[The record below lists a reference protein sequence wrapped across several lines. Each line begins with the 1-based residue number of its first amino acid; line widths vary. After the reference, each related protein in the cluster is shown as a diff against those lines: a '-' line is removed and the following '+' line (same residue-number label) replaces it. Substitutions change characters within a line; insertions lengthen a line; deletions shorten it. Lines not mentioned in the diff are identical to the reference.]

1 MKKRKKDSDFKKNV
15 VFNIQSIIMS
25 VLMAITLVTIVTMG
39 FLLYQRFKL
48 AIDKMAVS
56 NTEATVESTV
66 DRVNSD
72 LLDIRQIFNAAN
84 YNIVQEFDISSE
96 KFAEQFSLLY
106 EVNSDKIESLALYG
120 NEGRLIASEPVAVEK
135 ENIDVTG
142 QDWYKNA
149 ESAIENVHFSVPH
162 IQNLYEDGLYRYHW
176 VVSLSRYVDINDG
189 EIPGSGVLLVDMK
202 YSVIE
207 DVLKQ
212 INDSSEGIYYYM
224 ISRDGQMIYHPRKTE
239 MARGLFEENSLKAS
253 GYEEGTYEITT
264 DGHKESVVVGN
275 IAYTGWKLIGV
286 VPESVQTARINNFRY
301 YIFTTIMVLMMML
314 LEGNRLISRKISK
327 PIRKLDE
334 SVKTY
339 EAGGKTDI
347 YIGGSS
353 EIRHLGYSVQRSYER
368 IETLMEEIIRQQNE
382 RRKSELDALQSQIN
396 PHFLYNTLESI
407 TWMIEAQKNEEAVIM
422 ISELA
427 KLLRVSLSRGKTIIP
442 VKDELRHS
450 RSYMNIQLM
459 RYKERFQMEF
469 QTDKEI
475 EDYCIVKL
483 VIQPIL
489 ENAIYYGVGNMDEDD
504 EGKITVRG
512 EKKEDDIYIIIED
525 NGMGMRKEVLENI
538 LKDNNKVPKHGSGVG
553 VINVHSR
560 IQLMFGE
567 QYGLEIYSE
576 PDEGTRVVIHIPAI
590 PYTKEIFLIL
600 TLFFA
605 WKIFDRDVPEKRVA
619 VILPE
624 SGDNR
629 WNSLIKGMKQSAK
642 INNLH
647 MIICNTDEIENAEME
662 KEIIKEQKHN
672 NIDAFIICPA
682 PGSDTKDM
690 LKKQC
695 AKTPYTLIME
705 DVYSKEG
712 GNSGNPVIGPD
723 YYKMGSELG
732 KQLGEKRQKIG
743 VVTNWKESKSDQDAI
758 RGLKDSLK
766 DSKSEIDWYCYRKKD
781 QNIYEKVSKKD
792 KVDAIVVLDPHA
804 LEELGE
810 QSDEDSYQG
819 ADIYGIGSSVK
830 AVVLLDNGNIQG
842 LVVPDA
848 YEIGYKSVGEMAQRL
863 EHRFYRLKGHK
874 TEIKVFD
881 RDEFSLN
888 DNLERFLYSY
898 E

>member
-1 MKKRKKDSDFKKNV
+1 MRMKGTGKSVKKRKKDSDLKENV

-72 LLDIRQIFNAAN
+72 LLDIRQIFDAAN

-135 ENIDVTG
+135 ENIDVKG

-149 ESAIENVHFSVPH
+149 ESAIENVHFSIPH

-264 DGHKESVVVGN
+264 NGHKESVVVGN

-396 PHFLYNTLESI
+396 PHFLYNTLDSI
-407 TWMIEAQKNEEAVIM
+407 VWMIEGERYEDAVFM
-422 ISELA
+422 ITQLA
-427 KLLRVSLSRGKTIIP
+427 SLFRISLSRGKTIIS
-442 VKDELRHS
+442 VEDEIKHAKN
-450 RSYMNIQLM
+450 YMNIQKI
-459 RYKERFQMEF
+459 RYKNSFAIDFSIEE
-469 QTDKEI
+469 EI
-475 EDYCIVKL
+475 LHCCTVKL
-483 VIQPIL
+483 VVQPLL
-489 ENAIYYGVGNMDEDD
+489 ENAIYYGVEGMDG
-504 EGKITVRG
+504 EGEIHVKGYR
-512 EKKEDDIYIIIED
+512 KEDDIYIEVSD
-525 NGMGMRKEVLENI
+525 NGLGMPQDMVEQL
-538 LKDNNKVPKHGSGVG
+538 LTDNNRVRKHGSGVG
-553 VINVHSR
+553 VINVHNR
-560 IQLMFGE
+560 IRLRFGKP
-567 QYGLEIYSE
+567 YGLEIESM
-576 PDEGTRVVIHIPAI
+576 PDEGTTIRIHLPYI
-590 PYTKEIFLIL
+590 PYE
-600 TLFFA
+600 
-605 WKIFDRDVPEKRVA
+605 PEK
-619 VILPE
+619 LE
-624 SGDNR
+624 
-629 WNSLIKGMKQSAK
+629 L
-642 INNLH
+642 L
-647 MIICNTDEIENAEME
+647 EN
-662 KEIIKEQKHN
+662 
-672 NIDAFIICPA
+672 
-682 PGSDTKDM
+682 G
-690 LKKQC
+690 
-695 AKTPYTLIME
+695 
-705 DVYSKEG
+705 
-712 GNSGNPVIGPD
+712 
-723 YYKMGSELG
+723 KMQE
-732 KQLGEKRQKIG
+732 
-743 VVTNWKESKSDQDAI
+743 
-758 RGLKDSLK
+758 
-766 DSKSEIDWYCYRKKD
+766 
-781 QNIYEKVSKKD
+781 
-792 KVDAIVVLDPHA
+792 
-804 LEELGE
+804 
-810 QSDEDSYQG
+810 
-819 ADIYGIGSSVK
+819 
-830 AVVLLDNGNIQG
+830 
-842 LVVPDA
+842 
-848 YEIGYKSVGEMAQRL
+848 
-863 EHRFYRLKGHK
+863 LKGGK
-874 TEIKVFD
+874 SNEEK
-881 RDEFSLN
+881 
-888 DNLERFLYSY
+888 
-898 E
+898 

>member
-1 MKKRKKDSDFKKNV
+1 MKKRKKDSDLKENV

-72 LLDIRQIFNAAN
+72 LLDIRQIFDAAN

-135 ENIDVTG
+135 ENIDVKG

-149 ESAIENVHFSVPH
+149 ESAIENVHFSIPH

-368 IETLMEEIIRQQNE
+368 IETLMEEIICQQNE

-396 PHFLYNTLESI
+396 PHFLYNTLDSI
-407 TWMIEAQKNEEAVIM
+407 IWMAEGKKNEEVVVMTA
-422 ISELA
+422 SLA
-427 KLLRVSLSRGKTIIP
+427 RLLRQSISNE
-442 VKDELRHS
+442 DELVTIGKEVEYV
-450 RSYMNIQLM
+450 RSYLTIQKM
-459 RYKERFQMEF
+459 RYKDKLEF
-469 QTDKEI
+469 EI
-475 EDYCIVKL
+475 EVEPCIAHVPIIRL
-483 VIQPIL
+483 VLQPIV
-489 ENAIYYGVGNMDEDD
+489 ENAIYHGLKYKDSKGLLKVHGYMKGENVVIDIIDDGVGMDE
-504 EGKITVRG
+504 ETLKH
-512 EKKEDDIYIIIED
+512 IYD
-525 NGMGMRKEVLENI
+525 KH
-538 LKDNNKVPKHGSGVG
+538 KVNYRSNGVG
-553 VINVHSR
+553 VYNVQQRLILYYGKDYGIIYHSEK
-560 IQLMFGE
+560 GK
-567 QYGLEIYSE
+567 
-576 PDEGTRVVIHIPAI
+576 GTTASVVIP
-590 PYTKEIFLIL
+590 
-600 TLFFA
+600 
-605 WKIFDRDVPEKRVA
+605 
-619 VILPE
+619 
-624 SGDNR
+624 
-629 WNSLIKGMKQSAK
+629 GMQ
-642 INNLH
+642 
-647 MIICNTDEIENAEME
+647 E
-662 KEIIKEQKHN
+662 
-672 NIDAFIICPA
+672 
-682 PGSDTKDM
+682 GS
-690 LKKQC
+690 
-695 AKTPYTLIME
+695 
-705 DVYSKEG
+705 
-712 GNSGNPVIGPD
+712 
-723 YYKMGSELG
+723 
-732 KQLGEKRQKIG
+732 
-743 VVTNWKESKSDQDAI
+743 
-758 RGLKDSLK
+758 
-766 DSKSEIDWYCYRKKD
+766 
-781 QNIYEKVSKKD
+781 
-792 KVDAIVVLDPHA
+792 H
-804 LEELGE
+804 
-810 QSDEDSYQG
+810 
-819 ADIYGIGSSVK
+819 
-830 AVVLLDNGNIQG
+830 
-842 LVVPDA
+842 
-848 YEIGYKSVGEMAQRL
+848 
-863 EHRFYRLKGHK
+863 
-874 TEIKVFD
+874 
-881 RDEFSLN
+881 
-888 DNLERFLYSY
+888 ERS
-898 E
+898 

>member
-1 MKKRKKDSDFKKNV
+1 MRMKGTGKSVKKRKKDSDLKENV

-72 LLDIRQIFNAAN
+72 LLDIRQIFDAAN

-149 ESAIENVHFSVPH
+149 ESAIENVHFSIPH

-264 DGHKESVVVGN
+264 NGHKESVVVGN

-442 VKDELRHS
+442 VKEELQHS
-450 RSYMNIQLM
+450 RSNMNIQLV

-590 PYTKEIFLIL
+590 PYTKENAEQLEMQKYIQG
-600 TLFFA
+600 
-605 WKIFDRDVPEKRVA
+605 RDV
-619 VILPE
+619 
-624 SGDNR
+624 D
-629 WNSLIKGMKQSAK
+629 
-642 INNLH
+642 
-647 MIICNTDEIENAEME
+647 E
-662 KEIIKEQKHN
+662 KE
-672 NIDAFIICPA
+672 
-682 PGSDTKDM
+682 
-690 LKKQC
+690 
-695 AKTPYTLIME
+695 
-705 DVYSKEG
+705 
-712 GNSGNPVIGPD
+712 
-723 YYKMGSELG
+723 
-732 KQLGEKRQKIG
+732 
-743 VVTNWKESKSDQDAI
+743 
-758 RGLKDSLK
+758 
-766 DSKSEIDWYCYRKKD
+766 
-781 QNIYEKVSKKD
+781 
-792 KVDAIVVLDPHA
+792 
-804 LEELGE
+804 
-810 QSDEDSYQG
+810 
-819 ADIYGIGSSVK
+819 
-830 AVVLLDNGNIQG
+830 
-842 LVVPDA
+842 
-848 YEIGYKSVGEMAQRL
+848 
-863 EHRFYRLKGHK
+863 
-874 TEIKVFD
+874 
-881 RDEFSLN
+881 
-888 DNLERFLYSY
+888 
-898 E
+898 

>member
-1 MKKRKKDSDFKKNV
+1 MRMKETGKSVKKRKKDSDLKENV

-72 LLDIRQIFNAAN
+72 LLDIRQIFDAAN

-135 ENIDVTG
+135 ENIDVKG

-149 ESAIENVHFSVPH
+149 ESAIENVHFSIPH

-264 DGHKESVVVGN
+264 NGHKESVVVGN

-396 PHFLYNTLESI
+396 PHFLYNTLDTIYMLARMNKEE
-407 TWMIEAQKNEEAVIM
+407 TTMRMIQALSKYLRLCLSKG
-422 ISELA
+422 SEI
-427 KLLRVSLSRGKTIIP
+427 VS
-442 VKDELRHS
+442 VEDELENVK
-450 RSYMNIQLM
+450 SYMEIQQIRNADLFE
-459 RYKERFQMEF
+459 Y
-469 QTDKEI
+469 EI
-475 EDYCIVKL
+475 DCQVNAKGNKILKL
-483 VIQPIL
+483 ILQPL
-489 ENAIYYGVGNMDEDD
+489 VENAVKYGFSEIYEGGYIRIRITEENDVLVLSVYNTGMPMNKDMVEKINGLTHLPISQIKKAFPDKKHGYGVFNILTRLRLKYGD
-504 EGKITVRG
+504 KITYYY
-512 EKKEDDIYIIIED
+512 ETTDASTTCTI
-525 NGMGMRKEVLENI
+525 
-538 LKDNNKVPKHGSGVG
+538 KVPKG
-553 VINVHSR
+553 
-560 IQLMFGE
+560 GE
-567 QYGLEIYSE
+567 Q
-576 PDEGTRVVIHIPAI
+576 
-590 PYTKEIFLIL
+590 
-600 TLFFA
+600 
-605 WKIFDRDVPEKRVA
+605 
-619 VILPE
+619 E
-624 SGDNR
+624 S
-629 WNSLIKGMKQSAK
+629 
-642 INNLH
+642 
-647 MIICNTDEIENAEME
+647 
-662 KEIIKEQKHN
+662 
-672 NIDAFIICPA
+672 
-682 PGSDTKDM
+682 
-690 LKKQC
+690 
-695 AKTPYTLIME
+695 
-705 DVYSKEG
+705 
-712 GNSGNPVIGPD
+712 
-723 YYKMGSELG
+723 
-732 KQLGEKRQKIG
+732 
-743 VVTNWKESKSDQDAI
+743 
-758 RGLKDSLK
+758 
-766 DSKSEIDWYCYRKKD
+766 
-781 QNIYEKVSKKD
+781 
-792 KVDAIVVLDPHA
+792 
-804 LEELGE
+804 
-810 QSDEDSYQG
+810 
-819 ADIYGIGSSVK
+819 
-830 AVVLLDNGNIQG
+830 
-842 LVVPDA
+842 
-848 YEIGYKSVGEMAQRL
+848 
-863 EHRFYRLKGHK
+863 
-874 TEIKVFD
+874 
-881 RDEFSLN
+881 
-888 DNLERFLYSY
+888 
-898 E
+898 

>member
-339 EAGGKTDI
+339 EAGGKPDI

-368 IETLMEEIIRQQNE
+368 IETLMGEIIRQQNE

-407 TWMIEAQKNEEAVIM
+407 TWMVEAQKNEEAVIM

-442 VKDELRHS
+442 VKDELQHS
-450 RSYMNIQLM
+450 RSYMNIQLA
-459 RYKERFQMEF
+459 RYKERFKTEF
-469 QTDKEI
+469 RIEEEI
-475 EDYCIVKL
+475 ENCCIVKL

-504 EGKITVRG
+504 DGMIIVSGKKKDEDILIT
-512 EKKEDDIYIIIED
+512 IED
-525 NGMGMRKEVLENI
+525 NGMGMREEVLENI
-538 LKDNNKVPKHGSGVG
+538 LTDNSKVPKHGSGVG

-560 IQLMFGE
+560 IRLMFGE
-567 QYGLEIYSE
+567 EYGLSIESE
-576 PDEGTRVVIHIPAI
+576 PDEGTRVTIRIPAI
-590 PYTKEIFLIL
+590 PYT
-600 TLFFA
+600 
-605 WKIFDRDVPEKRVA
+605 P
-619 VILPE
+619 
-624 SGDNR
+624 
-629 WNSLIKGMKQSAK
+629 
-642 INNLH
+642 
-647 MIICNTDEIENAEME
+647 ENAE
-662 KEIIKEQKHN
+662 
-672 NIDAFIICPA
+672 
-682 PGSDTKDM
+682 
-690 LKKQC
+690 
-695 AKTPYTLIME
+695 
-705 DVYSKEG
+705 
-712 GNSGNPVIGPD
+712 
-723 YYKMGSELG
+723 
-732 KQLGEKRQKIG
+732 
-743 VVTNWKESKSDQDAI
+743 
-758 RGLKDSLK
+758 
-766 DSKSEIDWYCYRKKD
+766 
-781 QNIYEKVSKKD
+781 
-792 KVDAIVVLDPHA
+792 A
-804 LEELGE
+804 LEL
-810 QSDEDSYQG
+810 QKY
-819 ADIYGIGSSVK
+819 
-830 AVVLLDNGNIQG
+830 IQRRPG
-842 LVVPDA
+842 
-848 YEIGYKSVGEMAQRL
+848 G
-863 EHRFYRLKGHK
+863 
-874 TEIKVFD
+874 
-881 RDEFSLN
+881 
-888 DNLERFLYSY
+888 
-898 E
+898 

>member
-264 DGHKESVVVGN
+264 DGHKERVVVGN

-396 PHFLYNTLESI
+396 PHFLYNTLSMMN
-407 TWMIEAQKNEEAVIM
+407 WMAIRSNQMEISKVTLALSTFYRTALSKGEDVVTVENCIQNMQAYLEIQLTMHDNNFTVDWDIDPTIKNEKM
-422 ISELA
+422 P
-427 KLLRVSLSRGKTIIP
+427 KLLLQP
-442 VKDELRHS
+442 V
-450 RSYMNIQLM
+450 
-459 RYKERFQMEF
+459 
-469 QTDKEI
+469 
-475 EDYCIVKL
+475 V
-483 VIQPIL
+483 
-489 ENAIYYGVGNMDEDD
+489 ENAIEHGIDEKEDGDKKLFLSFRGNGDD
-504 EGKITVRG
+504 VEITVR
-512 EKKEDDIYIIIED
+512 D
-525 NGMGMRKEVLENI
+525 NGMGMPQEKAETLVTYQA
-538 LKDNNKVPKHGSGVG
+538 KG
-553 VINVHSR
+553 
-560 IQLMFGE
+560 
-567 QYGLEIYSE
+567 YGLKNVNDRIRLLYGEKYGIQIFSA
-576 PDEGTRVVIHIPAI
+576 PDEGTTVVMRFP
-590 PYTKEIFLIL
+590 
-600 TLFFA
+600 
-605 WKIFDRDVPEKRVA
+605 
-619 VILPE
+619 
-624 SGDNR
+624 
-629 WNSLIKGMKQSAK
+629 
-642 INNLH
+642 
-647 MIICNTDEIENAEME
+647 
-662 KEIIKEQKHN
+662 
-672 NIDAFIICPA
+672 
-682 PGSDTKDM
+682 
-690 LKKQC
+690 
-695 AKTPYTLIME
+695 
-705 DVYSKEG
+705 KEG
-712 GNSGNPVIGPD
+712 
-723 YYKMGSELG
+723 
-732 KQLGEKRQKIG
+732 
-743 VVTNWKESKSDQDAI
+743 
-758 RGLKDSLK
+758 
-766 DSKSEIDWYCYRKKD
+766 RK
-781 QNIYEKVSKKD
+781 NE
-792 KVDAIVVLDPHA
+792 A
-804 LEELGE
+804 
-810 QSDEDSYQG
+810 
-819 ADIYGIGSSVK
+819 
-830 AVVLLDNGNIQG
+830 
-842 LVVPDA
+842 
-848 YEIGYKSVGEMAQRL
+848 
-863 EHRFYRLKGHK
+863 
-874 TEIKVFD
+874 
-881 RDEFSLN
+881 
-888 DNLERFLYSY
+888 
-898 E
+898 

>member
-1 MKKRKKDSDFKKNV
+1 MRMKGTGKRVKKRKKDSDLKENV

-72 LLDIRQIFNAAN
+72 LLDIRQIFDAAN

-135 ENIDVTG
+135 ENIDVKG

-149 ESAIENVHFSVPH
+149 ESAIENVHFSIPH
-162 IQNLYEDGLYRYHW
+162 IQNLYKDGLYRYHW

-264 DGHKESVVVGN
+264 NGHKESVVVGN

-442 VKDELRHS
+442 VKDEPQHC
-450 RSYMNIQLM
+450 RSYMKIQLV

-590 PYTKEIFLIL
+590 PYTKENAEQLEMQKYIQG
-600 TLFFA
+600 
-605 WKIFDRDVPEKRVA
+605 RDV
-619 VILPE
+619 
-624 SGDNR
+624 D
-629 WNSLIKGMKQSAK
+629 
-642 INNLH
+642 
-647 MIICNTDEIENAEME
+647 E
-662 KEIIKEQKHN
+662 KE
-672 NIDAFIICPA
+672 
-682 PGSDTKDM
+682 
-690 LKKQC
+690 
-695 AKTPYTLIME
+695 
-705 DVYSKEG
+705 
-712 GNSGNPVIGPD
+712 
-723 YYKMGSELG
+723 
-732 KQLGEKRQKIG
+732 
-743 VVTNWKESKSDQDAI
+743 
-758 RGLKDSLK
+758 
-766 DSKSEIDWYCYRKKD
+766 
-781 QNIYEKVSKKD
+781 
-792 KVDAIVVLDPHA
+792 
-804 LEELGE
+804 
-810 QSDEDSYQG
+810 
-819 ADIYGIGSSVK
+819 
-830 AVVLLDNGNIQG
+830 
-842 LVVPDA
+842 
-848 YEIGYKSVGEMAQRL
+848 
-863 EHRFYRLKGHK
+863 
-874 TEIKVFD
+874 
-881 RDEFSLN
+881 
-888 DNLERFLYSY
+888 
-898 E
+898 

>member
-1 MKKRKKDSDFKKNV
+1 MRMKGTGKSVKKRKKDSDLKENV

-72 LLDIRQIFNAAN
+72 LLDIRQIFDAAN

-135 ENIDVTG
+135 ENIDVKG

-149 ESAIENVHFSVPH
+149 ESAIENVHFSIPH

-264 DGHKESVVVGN
+264 NGHKESVVVGN

-339 EAGGKTDI
+339 EAGGKPDI

-442 VKDELRHS
+442 LKDELQHS
-450 RSYMNIQLM
+450 RSYMNIQLA
-459 RYKERFQMEF
+459 RYKERFKTEF
-469 QTDKEI
+469 RIEEEI
-475 EDYCIVKL
+475 ENCCIVKL

-504 EGKITVRG
+504 DGMIIVSGKKKDEDILIT
-512 EKKEDDIYIIIED
+512 IED
-525 NGMGMRKEVLENI
+525 NGMGMREEVLENI
-538 LKDNNKVPKHGSGVG
+538 LTDNSKVPKHGSGVG

-560 IQLMFGE
+560 IRLMFGE
-567 QYGLEIYSE
+567 EYGLSIESE
-576 PDEGTRVVIHIPAI
+576 PDEGTRVTIRIPAI
-590 PYTKEIFLIL
+590 PYT
-600 TLFFA
+600 
-605 WKIFDRDVPEKRVA
+605 P
-619 VILPE
+619 
-624 SGDNR
+624 
-629 WNSLIKGMKQSAK
+629 
-642 INNLH
+642 
-647 MIICNTDEIENAEME
+647 ENAE
-662 KEIIKEQKHN
+662 
-672 NIDAFIICPA
+672 
-682 PGSDTKDM
+682 
-690 LKKQC
+690 
-695 AKTPYTLIME
+695 
-705 DVYSKEG
+705 
-712 GNSGNPVIGPD
+712 
-723 YYKMGSELG
+723 
-732 KQLGEKRQKIG
+732 
-743 VVTNWKESKSDQDAI
+743 
-758 RGLKDSLK
+758 
-766 DSKSEIDWYCYRKKD
+766 
-781 QNIYEKVSKKD
+781 
-792 KVDAIVVLDPHA
+792 A
-804 LEELGE
+804 LEL
-810 QSDEDSYQG
+810 QKY
-819 ADIYGIGSSVK
+819 
-830 AVVLLDNGNIQG
+830 IQRRPG
-842 LVVPDA
+842 
-848 YEIGYKSVGEMAQRL
+848 G
-863 EHRFYRLKGHK
+863 
-874 TEIKVFD
+874 
-881 RDEFSLN
+881 
-888 DNLERFLYSY
+888 
-898 E
+898 

>member
-1 MKKRKKDSDFKKNV
+1 MKKRKKDSDLKENV

-25 VLMAITLVTIVTMG
+25 VLMAITLVTIVIMG

-72 LLDIRQIFNAAN
+72 LLDIRQIFDAAN

-135 ENIDVTG
+135 ENIDVKG

-149 ESAIENVHFSVPH
+149 ESAIENVHFSIPH

-396 PHFLYNTLESI
+396 PHFLYNTLSMMN
-407 TWMIEAQKNEEAVIM
+407 WMAIRSNQMEISKVTLALSTFYRTALSKGEDVVTVENCIQNMQAYLEIQLTMHDNNFTVDWDIDPTIKNEKM
-422 ISELA
+422 P
-427 KLLRVSLSRGKTIIP
+427 KLLLQP
-442 VKDELRHS
+442 V
-450 RSYMNIQLM
+450 
-459 RYKERFQMEF
+459 
-469 QTDKEI
+469 
-475 EDYCIVKL
+475 V
-483 VIQPIL
+483 
-489 ENAIYYGVGNMDEDD
+489 ENAIEHGIDEKEDGDKKLFLSFRGNGDD
-504 EGKITVRG
+504 VEITVR
-512 EKKEDDIYIIIED
+512 D
-525 NGMGMRKEVLENI
+525 NGMGMPQEKAETLVTYQA
-538 LKDNNKVPKHGSGVG
+538 KG
-553 VINVHSR
+553 
-560 IQLMFGE
+560 
-567 QYGLEIYSE
+567 YGLKNVNDRIRLLYGEKYGIRIFSA
-576 PDEGTRVVIHIPAI
+576 PDEGTTVVMRFP
-590 PYTKEIFLIL
+590 
-600 TLFFA
+600 
-605 WKIFDRDVPEKRVA
+605 
-619 VILPE
+619 
-624 SGDNR
+624 
-629 WNSLIKGMKQSAK
+629 
-642 INNLH
+642 
-647 MIICNTDEIENAEME
+647 
-662 KEIIKEQKHN
+662 
-672 NIDAFIICPA
+672 
-682 PGSDTKDM
+682 
-690 LKKQC
+690 
-695 AKTPYTLIME
+695 
-705 DVYSKEG
+705 KEG
-712 GNSGNPVIGPD
+712 
-723 YYKMGSELG
+723 
-732 KQLGEKRQKIG
+732 
-743 VVTNWKESKSDQDAI
+743 
-758 RGLKDSLK
+758 
-766 DSKSEIDWYCYRKKD
+766 RK
-781 QNIYEKVSKKD
+781 NE
-792 KVDAIVVLDPHA
+792 A
-804 LEELGE
+804 
-810 QSDEDSYQG
+810 
-819 ADIYGIGSSVK
+819 
-830 AVVLLDNGNIQG
+830 
-842 LVVPDA
+842 
-848 YEIGYKSVGEMAQRL
+848 
-863 EHRFYRLKGHK
+863 
-874 TEIKVFD
+874 
-881 RDEFSLN
+881 
-888 DNLERFLYSY
+888 
-898 E
+898 

>member
-1 MKKRKKDSDFKKNV
+1 MKKRKKDSDLKENV

-72 LLDIRQIFNAAN
+72 LLDIRQIFDAAN

-135 ENIDVTG
+135 ENIDVKG

-149 ESAIENVHFSVPH
+149 ESAIENVHFSIPH

-253 GYEEGTYEITT
+253 GYEEGTYGITT

-339 EAGGKTDI
+339 EAGGKPDI

-368 IETLMEEIIRQQNE
+368 IETLMGEIIRQQNE

-407 TWMIEAQKNEEAVIM
+407 TWMVEAQKNEEAVIM

-442 VKDELRHS
+442 VKDELQHI
-450 RSYMNIQLM
+450 RSYMNIQLV
-459 RYKERFQMEF
+459 RYKERFQIEF

-590 PYTKEIFLIL
+590 PYTKENAEQLEMQKYIQG
-600 TLFFA
+600 
-605 WKIFDRDVPEKRVA
+605 RDV
-619 VILPE
+619 
-624 SGDNR
+624 D
-629 WNSLIKGMKQSAK
+629 
-642 INNLH
+642 
-647 MIICNTDEIENAEME
+647 E
-662 KEIIKEQKHN
+662 KE
-672 NIDAFIICPA
+672 
-682 PGSDTKDM
+682 
-690 LKKQC
+690 
-695 AKTPYTLIME
+695 
-705 DVYSKEG
+705 
-712 GNSGNPVIGPD
+712 
-723 YYKMGSELG
+723 
-732 KQLGEKRQKIG
+732 
-743 VVTNWKESKSDQDAI
+743 
-758 RGLKDSLK
+758 
-766 DSKSEIDWYCYRKKD
+766 
-781 QNIYEKVSKKD
+781 
-792 KVDAIVVLDPHA
+792 
-804 LEELGE
+804 
-810 QSDEDSYQG
+810 
-819 ADIYGIGSSVK
+819 
-830 AVVLLDNGNIQG
+830 
-842 LVVPDA
+842 
-848 YEIGYKSVGEMAQRL
+848 
-863 EHRFYRLKGHK
+863 
-874 TEIKVFD
+874 
-881 RDEFSLN
+881 
-888 DNLERFLYSY
+888 
-898 E
+898 

>member
-1 MKKRKKDSDFKKNV
+1 MRMKGTGKSVKKRKKDSDLKGNV

-72 LLDIRQIFNAAN
+72 LLDIRQIFDAAN

-135 ENIDVTG
+135 ENIDVKG

-149 ESAIENVHFSVPH
+149 ESAIENVHFSIPH

-339 EAGGKTDI
+339 EAGGKPDI

-368 IETLMEEIIRQQNE
+368 IETLMGEIIRQQNE

-442 VKDELRHS
+442 VKDELQHS
-450 RSYMNIQLM
+450 RSYMNIQLA
-459 RYKERFQMEF
+459 RYKERFKTEF
-469 QTDKEI
+469 RIEEEI
-475 EDYCIVKL
+475 ENYCIVKL

-504 EGKITVRG
+504 GGMIIVSGKKKDEDILIT
-512 EKKEDDIYIIIED
+512 IED
-525 NGMGMRKEVLENI
+525 NGMGMREEVLENI
-538 LKDNNKVPKHGSGVG
+538 LTDNSKVPKHGSGVG

-560 IQLMFGE
+560 IRLMFGE
-567 QYGLEIYSE
+567 EYGLSIESE
-576 PDEGTRVVIHIPAI
+576 PDEGTRVTIRIPAI
-590 PYTKEIFLIL
+590 PYT
-600 TLFFA
+600 
-605 WKIFDRDVPEKRVA
+605 P
-619 VILPE
+619 
-624 SGDNR
+624 
-629 WNSLIKGMKQSAK
+629 
-642 INNLH
+642 
-647 MIICNTDEIENAEME
+647 ENAE
-662 KEIIKEQKHN
+662 
-672 NIDAFIICPA
+672 
-682 PGSDTKDM
+682 
-690 LKKQC
+690 
-695 AKTPYTLIME
+695 
-705 DVYSKEG
+705 
-712 GNSGNPVIGPD
+712 
-723 YYKMGSELG
+723 
-732 KQLGEKRQKIG
+732 
-743 VVTNWKESKSDQDAI
+743 
-758 RGLKDSLK
+758 
-766 DSKSEIDWYCYRKKD
+766 
-781 QNIYEKVSKKD
+781 
-792 KVDAIVVLDPHA
+792 A
-804 LEELGE
+804 LEL
-810 QSDEDSYQG
+810 QKY
-819 ADIYGIGSSVK
+819 
-830 AVVLLDNGNIQG
+830 IQRRPG
-842 LVVPDA
+842 
-848 YEIGYKSVGEMAQRL
+848 G
-863 EHRFYRLKGHK
+863 
-874 TEIKVFD
+874 
-881 RDEFSLN
+881 
-888 DNLERFLYSY
+888 
-898 E
+898 

>member
-1 MKKRKKDSDFKKNV
+1 MKKRKKDSDLKENV

-72 LLDIRQIFNAAN
+72 LLDIRQIFDAAN

-135 ENIDVTG
+135 ENIDVKG

-149 ESAIENVHFSVPH
+149 ESAIENVHFSIPH

-442 VKDELRHS
+442 VKDKLQHS
-450 RSYMNIQLM
+450 RSYMNIQLV

-590 PYTKEIFLIL
+590 PYTKENAEQLEMQKYIQG
-600 TLFFA
+600 
-605 WKIFDRDVPEKRVA
+605 RDV
-619 VILPE
+619 
-624 SGDNR
+624 D
-629 WNSLIKGMKQSAK
+629 
-642 INNLH
+642 
-647 MIICNTDEIENAEME
+647 E
-662 KEIIKEQKHN
+662 KE
-672 NIDAFIICPA
+672 
-682 PGSDTKDM
+682 
-690 LKKQC
+690 
-695 AKTPYTLIME
+695 
-705 DVYSKEG
+705 
-712 GNSGNPVIGPD
+712 
-723 YYKMGSELG
+723 
-732 KQLGEKRQKIG
+732 
-743 VVTNWKESKSDQDAI
+743 
-758 RGLKDSLK
+758 
-766 DSKSEIDWYCYRKKD
+766 
-781 QNIYEKVSKKD
+781 
-792 KVDAIVVLDPHA
+792 
-804 LEELGE
+804 
-810 QSDEDSYQG
+810 
-819 ADIYGIGSSVK
+819 
-830 AVVLLDNGNIQG
+830 
-842 LVVPDA
+842 
-848 YEIGYKSVGEMAQRL
+848 
-863 EHRFYRLKGHK
+863 
-874 TEIKVFD
+874 
-881 RDEFSLN
+881 
-888 DNLERFLYSY
+888 
-898 E
+898 

>member
-1 MKKRKKDSDFKKNV
+1 MRMKGTGKSVKKRKKDSDLKENV

-339 EAGGKTDI
+339 EAGGKPDI

-368 IETLMEEIIRQQNE
+368 IETLMGEIIRQQNE

-407 TWMIEAQKNEEAVIM
+407 TWMVEAQKNEEAVIM

-442 VKDELRHS
+442 VKDELQHS

-590 PYTKEIFLIL
+590 PYTKE
-600 TLFFA
+600 
-605 WKIFDRDVPEKRVA
+605 
-619 VILPE
+619 
-624 SGDNR
+624 
-629 WNSLIKGMKQSAK
+629 
-642 INNLH
+642 
-647 MIICNTDEIENAEME
+647 NAEQLEMQKYIQGSDVDE
-662 KEIIKEQKHN
+662 KE
-672 NIDAFIICPA
+672 
-682 PGSDTKDM
+682 
-690 LKKQC
+690 
-695 AKTPYTLIME
+695 
-705 DVYSKEG
+705 
-712 GNSGNPVIGPD
+712 
-723 YYKMGSELG
+723 
-732 KQLGEKRQKIG
+732 
-743 VVTNWKESKSDQDAI
+743 
-758 RGLKDSLK
+758 
-766 DSKSEIDWYCYRKKD
+766 
-781 QNIYEKVSKKD
+781 
-792 KVDAIVVLDPHA
+792 
-804 LEELGE
+804 
-810 QSDEDSYQG
+810 
-819 ADIYGIGSSVK
+819 
-830 AVVLLDNGNIQG
+830 
-842 LVVPDA
+842 
-848 YEIGYKSVGEMAQRL
+848 
-863 EHRFYRLKGHK
+863 
-874 TEIKVFD
+874 
-881 RDEFSLN
+881 
-888 DNLERFLYSY
+888 
-898 E
+898 

>member
-135 ENIDVTG
+135 ENIDVKG

-149 ESAIENVHFSVPH
+149 ESAIENVHFSIPH

-339 EAGGKTDI
+339 EAGGKPDI

-368 IETLMEEIIRQQNE
+368 IETLMGEIIRQQNE

-407 TWMIEAQKNEEAVIM
+407 TWMVEAQKNEEAVIM

-442 VKDELRHS
+442 VKDELQHS
-450 RSYMNIQLM
+450 RSYMNIQLA
-459 RYKERFQMEF
+459 RYKERFKTEF
-469 QTDKEI
+469 RIEEEI
-475 EDYCIVKL
+475 ENCCIVKL

-504 EGKITVRG
+504 GGMIIVSGKKKDEDILIT
-512 EKKEDDIYIIIED
+512 IED
-525 NGMGMRKEVLENI
+525 NGMGMREEVLENI
-538 LKDNNKVPKHGSGVG
+538 LTDNSKVPKHGSGVG

-560 IQLMFGE
+560 IRLMFGE
-567 QYGLEIYSE
+567 EYGLSIESE
-576 PDEGTRVVIHIPAI
+576 PDEGTRVTIRIPAI
-590 PYTKEIFLIL
+590 PYT
-600 TLFFA
+600 
-605 WKIFDRDVPEKRVA
+605 P
-619 VILPE
+619 
-624 SGDNR
+624 
-629 WNSLIKGMKQSAK
+629 
-642 INNLH
+642 
-647 MIICNTDEIENAEME
+647 ENAE
-662 KEIIKEQKHN
+662 
-672 NIDAFIICPA
+672 
-682 PGSDTKDM
+682 
-690 LKKQC
+690 
-695 AKTPYTLIME
+695 
-705 DVYSKEG
+705 
-712 GNSGNPVIGPD
+712 
-723 YYKMGSELG
+723 
-732 KQLGEKRQKIG
+732 
-743 VVTNWKESKSDQDAI
+743 
-758 RGLKDSLK
+758 
-766 DSKSEIDWYCYRKKD
+766 
-781 QNIYEKVSKKD
+781 
-792 KVDAIVVLDPHA
+792 A
-804 LEELGE
+804 LEL
-810 QSDEDSYQG
+810 QKY
-819 ADIYGIGSSVK
+819 
-830 AVVLLDNGNIQG
+830 IQRRPG
-842 LVVPDA
+842 
-848 YEIGYKSVGEMAQRL
+848 G
-863 EHRFYRLKGHK
+863 
-874 TEIKVFD
+874 
-881 RDEFSLN
+881 
-888 DNLERFLYSY
+888 
-898 E
+898 

>member
-1 MKKRKKDSDFKKNV
+1 MKKRKKDSDLKENV

-239 MARGLFEENSLKAS
+239 MARGLFDENSLKAS

-339 EAGGKTDI
+339 EAGGKPDI

-407 TWMIEAQKNEEAVIM
+407 TWMVEAQKNEEAVIM

-442 VKDELRHS
+442 VKDELQHS
-450 RSYMNIQLM
+450 RSYMSIQLV

-512 EKKEDDIYIIIED
+512 EKKEDDIYITIED

-590 PYTKEIFLIL
+590 PYTKENAEQLEMQKY
-600 TLFFA
+600 TQG
-605 WKIFDRDVPEKRVA
+605 RDV
-619 VILPE
+619 
-624 SGDNR
+624 D
-629 WNSLIKGMKQSAK
+629 
-642 INNLH
+642 
-647 MIICNTDEIENAEME
+647 E
-662 KEIIKEQKHN
+662 KE
-672 NIDAFIICPA
+672 
-682 PGSDTKDM
+682 
-690 LKKQC
+690 
-695 AKTPYTLIME
+695 
-705 DVYSKEG
+705 
-712 GNSGNPVIGPD
+712 
-723 YYKMGSELG
+723 
-732 KQLGEKRQKIG
+732 
-743 VVTNWKESKSDQDAI
+743 
-758 RGLKDSLK
+758 
-766 DSKSEIDWYCYRKKD
+766 
-781 QNIYEKVSKKD
+781 
-792 KVDAIVVLDPHA
+792 
-804 LEELGE
+804 
-810 QSDEDSYQG
+810 
-819 ADIYGIGSSVK
+819 
-830 AVVLLDNGNIQG
+830 
-842 LVVPDA
+842 
-848 YEIGYKSVGEMAQRL
+848 
-863 EHRFYRLKGHK
+863 
-874 TEIKVFD
+874 
-881 RDEFSLN
+881 
-888 DNLERFLYSY
+888 
-898 E
+898 